1 MHKPILVDLVRKILE
16 GFRSLAGFSLS
27 PFLPVFSLSPDIL
40 MTSQTCPVLSGQ
52 VRASLSHSSSC
63 SMCLCVCLFD
73 GTGRISLEQ
82 CCDVVSTACTVVL
95 IGVVEDPGTRP

>member
-27 PFLPVFSLSPDIL
+27 HPFSLCSLSPQIL
-40 MTSQTCPVLSGQ
+40 MTSQTHPVLSGQ
-52 VRASLSHSSSC
+52 VSHSSSC

-73 GTGRISLEQ
+73 GTGRASIEQ
-82 CCDVVSTACTVVL
+82 CCDVVSTGCTVVL